1 MEVHIVKVNGIFWSG
16 EADTL
21 IAPGVHGELTVL
33 PNHTPLVTTLR
44 KGRVIVKKDDK
55 EEFAHDVER
64 GVLEVT
70 GKRVTI
76 LL

>member
-16 EADTL
+16 EADSIT
-21 IAPGVHGELTVL
+21 APGIDGELTVL
-33 PNHTPLVTTLR
+33 PNHTALVTTLK
-44 KGRVIVKKDDK
+44 KGRVVVKKDGK
-55 EEFAHDVER
+55 EEFTHDVEH

-70 GKRVTI
+70 GKRVTV